1 MEECE
6 LCGSPVS
13 APYTVLVEGVE
24 LRVCAKCAKGK
35 KVMNRPA
42 SARAGPASSRGA
54 AAKPSQ
60 KVKEEDLEVV
70 ENYGGIIK
78 RAREAMGIP
87 IKVLGEMI
95 NEKETLLLRLEEQK
109 TLPSISLARKL
120 ERALNI
126 KLLEQPDVV
135 EGSSQQRGKG
145 ELSIGDF
152 VG

>member
-1 MEECE
+1 M
-6 LCGSPVS
+6 
-13 APYTVLVEGVE
+13 E

-35 KVMNRPA
+35 KVMSRPA
-42 SARAGPASSRGA
+42 SARGGYASSRSA
-54 AAKPSQ
+54 APKPQQ

-78 RAREAMGIP
+78 KARETMGIP

-109 TLPSISLARKL
+109 TLPSIGLARKL
-120 ERALNI
+120 ERALKI

-135 EGSSQQRGKG
+135 EGGVQQRGKG
-145 ELSIGDF
+145 GISIGDF

>member
-42 SARAGPASSRGA
+42 SARAASASGRA
-54 AAKPSQ
+54 AAPKRQQ
-60 KVKEEDLEVV
+60 KAREEDLEVV
-70 ENYGGIIK
+70 EDYGNIIK
-78 RAREAMGIP
+78 KARESMGIP

-109 TLPSISLARKL
+109 TLPSISLARRL

-126 KLLEQPDVV
+126 KLLAQPDIS
-135 EGSSQQRGKG
+135 EEAQQQRGRG
-145 ELSIGDF
+145 SLSIGDF

>member
-35 KVMNRPA
+35 KVMSRPA
-42 SARAGPASSRGA
+42 TARAASSSIRGSA
-54 AAKPSQ
+54 PKRVQ

-70 ENYGGIIK
+70 EDYGSIIK
-78 RAREAMGIP
+78 KARESMGIP

-95 NEKETLLLRLEEQK
+95 NEKDTLLLRIEEQK
-109 TLPSISLARKL
+109 TLPSIGLARKL

-126 KLLEQPDVV
+126 KLLAQPDVV
-135 EGSSQQRGKG
+135 EGGTQQRGNG
-145 ELSIGDF
+145 SLSIGDF

>member
-42 SARAGPASSRGA
+42 SARSAFASSRGSA
-54 AAKPSQ
+54 PKQQ
-60 KVKEEDLEVV
+60 KVREEDLDVV

-78 RAREAMGIP
+78 KARESMGIP

-95 NEKETLLLRLEEQK
+95 NEKETLLLRIEEQK
-109 TLPSISLARKL
+109 TLPSIGLARKL

-126 KLLEQPDVV
+126 KLLAQPDVA
-135 EGSSQQRGKG
+135 EGAQAQRGQG
-145 ELSIGDF
+145 SLSIGDF